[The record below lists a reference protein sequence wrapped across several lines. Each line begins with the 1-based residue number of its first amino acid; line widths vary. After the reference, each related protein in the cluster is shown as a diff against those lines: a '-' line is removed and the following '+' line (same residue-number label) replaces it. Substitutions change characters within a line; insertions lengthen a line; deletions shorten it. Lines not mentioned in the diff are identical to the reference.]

1 MILCRK
7 IVLKPIHND
16 DSKSKSGNAT
26 IIEYKKQ
33 MYEED
38 KFGYFNFQKRLGE
51 GKHSMHNVIEKQQI
65 KGVTSVIF
73 RLKHLSIILY

>member
-16 DSKSKSGNAT
+16 ASKGESGNAKLLN
-26 IIEYKKQ
+26 IRNK
-33 MYEED
+33 MYEEN

-51 GKHSMHNVIEKQQI
+51 GE
-65 KGVTSVIF
+65 TF
-73 RLKHLSIILY
+73 YA